1 MKKVFLLFL
10 TLFLTF
16 SIFANDTFFS
26 LVGGNIIPSQEGEIA
41 IEMQQEVI
49 YITFN
54 PEYYEVSVEFDFF
67 NLGETITL
75 LVGFPYFEVG
85 IDGHGLIYDFKC
97 WTNNKE
103 TNFSDK
109 PIDTSWKQ
117 NRELNKDKLKNA
129 YTRKI
134 TFEKNSVTKTKIS
147 YKSDYGS
154 SSSSLVASYLYGTGS
169 SWKNP
174 IQKITLILENN
185 VPYAYPSLLI
195 MNKKDSYEDISTQ
208 FSRISDNKFQTT
220 FYNIEPS
227 YTDTF
232 TFNLTNIL
240 NDTGPKIFPSY
251 FYFNRKHISKDDLF
265 WYTKPQLRLIR
276 NTIYALHGYSF
287 KSKDLQ
293 EFFSYNKTKNWEKP
307 YTVNPNFSEDELS
320 QIEKD
325 NIKTILT
332 EEQNRK

>member
-1 MKKVFLLFL
+1 MKRILFL
-10 TLFLTF
+10 ILSLFLNF

-26 LVGGNIIPSQEGEIA
+26 LIGGNLIPSKEGEIP
-41 IEMQQEVI
+41 IELQHEVI
-49 YITFN
+49 QITFN
-54 PEYYEVSVEFDFF
+54 PKCYEVTVDFDFL
-67 NLGETITL
+67 NLGETTTL
-75 LVGFPYFEVG
+75 LVGFPYFEAG
-85 IDGHGLIYDFKC
+85 IDGHGFIYDFKC
-97 WTNNKE
+97 WTNGE
-103 TNFSDK
+103 ESNFSDK
-109 PIDTSWKQ
+109 PIETSWKQ
-117 NRELNKDKLKNA
+117 LSELQNDKLKSA
-129 YTRKI
+129 YARKI
-134 TFEKNSVTKTKIS
+134 TFEKNSITKTKIY
-147 YKSDYGS
+147 YKSNYGS

-174 IQKITLILENN
+174 IQKITLVLENN
-185 VPYAYPSLLI
+185 LPYDYPSLLI
-195 MNKKDSYEDISTQ
+195 MNKKDSYEDISTH
-208 FSRISDNKFQTT
+208 FSRISDNKFQAN
-220 FYNIEPS
+220 FYNIEPN
-227 YTDTF
+227 YTDIF
-232 TFNLTNIL
+232 TFNLTDIL

-251 FYFNRKHISKDDLF
+251 FYFNRELISKEDLF

-320 QIEKD
+320 QIEKY